1 MRKRIRPVVAAVT
14 ALVLTLAGCP
24 AVFAAD
30 AQPEEIHIRTAAD
43 LAELAKNCSLDTW
56 SDGRQVVLD
65 NDISMA
71 GLDFSPIPV
80 FNGVFD
86 GGGHMIADLE
96 LTAPMSPCGLFL
108 ETGKDAEIRLLTVS
122 GNVEPAGDNDRVGG
136 IVGLNRGTVSG
147 CLFNG
152 SVSGRSCVGAV
163 AGQNEATGLITAC
176 RASGT
181 VFGLGQAG
189 GIVGQ
194 NNGSVMECE
203 NRSFVNTKSIDPSLR
218 LDELDTSSLLN
229 LFGSVTRENADI
241 TSNIGGI
248 AGGNDGLLSSAPT
261 AASWDTCTWA
271 AMWAASPGAA
281 EGTSAAAPIPATS
294 TGAATPGASWAEP
307 SPWSRCPRPRT
318 CCRGWDTGCTR

>member
-1 MRKRIRPVVAAVT
+1 MRKRIRPVLAAVT

-30 AQPEEIHIRTAAD
+30 APAEEIHIRTAAD

-86 GGGHMIADLE
+86 GGGHMITDLE

-241 TSNIGGI
+241 TANIGIRMTMAFAKDLKYVTTLGT
-248 AGGNDGLLSSAPT
+248 NTLLIT
-261 AASWDTCTWA
+261 V
-271 AMWAASPGAA
+271 
-281 EGTSAAAPIPATS
+281 
-294 TGAATPGASWAEP
+294 
-307 SPWSRCPRPRT
+307 
-318 CCRGWDTGCTR
+318 